1 MDAWCNISKLLEDW
15 HNDELYEPSL
25 STGNVCGCSIT
36 HHRDVKTLSL
46 LHISLIKEFVE
57 KQVCP
62 LSAQVEWSQRSTDI
76 ASVQCDTGD

>member
-1 MDAWCNISKLLEDW
+1 MDSWRDISELLEDW
-15 HNDELYEPSL
+15 HNDELNEPSL
-25 STGNVCGCSIT
+25 TTGDVSGCSIT

-62 LSAQVEWSQRSTDI
+62 LSAQVEWS
-76 ASVQCDTGD
+76 